1 LITESADLTIEYE
14 TLEIDVG
21 ATEACKTWSLIASTG
36 LKTDCIEIRILR
48 GWQEA
53 GSLTESVL
61 DNVDTSNTVA
71 AGNGVDLQEAMS
83 AHMGIYCLIVCT
95 NLQEQLNWVGDGLVT
110 NHQLD
115 WESLSEEESEILWLV
130 WGIQGVN
137 SLREIC

>member
-1 LITESADLTIEYE
+1 MITESADLTIEYE

-95 NLQEQLNWVGDGLVT
+95 CIVQIRNLLHILGHAL
-110 NHQLD
+110 
-115 WESLSEEESEILWLV
+115 EERIRQK
-130 WGIQGVN
+130 IQIGT
-137 SLREIC
+137 